1 MTLKRRST
9 DIEPPE
15 FSTVHRPRVL
25 VEEQDGAIRSS
36 YVNLLRDA
44 GFEAVGCGGP
54 EDQEGA
60 RCSLAIGQARCPL
73 VKGQGCDAAERAD
86 VIFFSFR
93 LADERNRNIL
103 KALKRLNPKTPIVVE
118 LPKPQSFRYQDVL
131 RGVHLAYAPVTGHS
145 LTKAILDAW
154 EAPNPILESLRK

>member
-1 MTLKRRST
+1 M
-9 DIEPPE
+9 
-15 FSTVHRPRVL
+15 HRPRVL

-54 EDQEGA
+54 EDQG
-60 RCSLAIGQARCPL
+60 SARCPL
-73 VKGQGCDAAERAD
+73 VMGQGCDAAERAD

-93 LADERNRNIL
+93 LADERNRDIL

-118 LPKPQSFRYQDVL
+118 LAKPQSFRYQDVL